1 MKAMF
6 LNETGGPEKLVYG
19 DAPEPEAGEGEVLIR
34 VHATAVTPTEFDW
47 FPTWKT
53 ATQAPRPFPIILS
66 HEFSGVVAA
75 CGPGV
80 TDLGVGDAVYGLN
93 DWFRNGAQ
101 AECCV
106 ARAAE
111 LSPKPQSLDHIHAA
125 VVPISALTA
134 WQGLFD
140 RGGLRAGQR
149 VLIHG
154 AAGGVGSFATQLAH
168 WRGAHVIAT
177 ASAHNLA
184 FVRSLGADEV
194 VDYKATRFE
203 DVAHDV
209 DLVFDTVGG
218 ETLARSWALLKAGGK
233 LVTVAAASE
242 PATDPRV
249 RDSFFIVEPRRAQLR
264 EIASLID
271 GGHLQAI
278 VEAVLPLSEARQ
290 AYARARQGGMRGKIV
305 LRVAS

>member
-209 DLVFDTVGG
+209 DLVFDAVGG
-218 ETLARSWALLKAGGK
+218 ETLARSWALLKAGGTI
-233 LVTVAAASE
+233 VTVAAASE